1 MFEHLGV
8 NNLKRQEQPRQ
19 GPQGEGTGRGSEALP
34 GPVGTQDSVRWHE
47 KGQKIFLKMGIRL
60 STPQSKQ

>member
-47 KGQKIFLKMGIRL
+47 KGQKIKKKGN
-60 STPQSKQ
+60 